1 MLRSMNDNAN
11 FYDDVRFGNKGMSKK
26 FTTHDSNKDVNATD
40 ELVDGAF
47 MGSAGLVPVN
57 QDVF

>member
-26 FTTHDSNKDVNATD
+26 FTTHDSNKDVSATD